1 MEDIAEGFLAYWRSH
16 FKKHLHL
23 TLNLGVVK
31 HSKATTTAGI
41 STSVWSHTVSLS
53 TPTGRVEPR
62 FLGSPFLD
70 DLFSCSCYLFSVF
83 VLKEARKQGREGRE
97 GRHKAGK
104 QAGGKRKAGKT
115 GRKRL

>member
-53 TPTGRVEPR
+53 TPTGRQKWNHVFWDPI
-62 FLGSPFLD
+62 FWMIFSPAVVIFSPFL
-70 DLFSCSCYLFSVF
+70 C
-83 VLKEARKQGREGRE
+83 
-97 GRHKAGK
+97 
-104 QAGGKRKAGKT
+104 
-115 GRKRL
+115 